1 MDEDEEFG
9 DVYTDLPPV
18 SVNSQI
24 EPLEPSEG
32 PVLAEAS
39 APPQAGDRPEEAGA
53 RSSDGPS
60 PDPALDAPRAWEEAL
75 DGEREQLF
83 AGFSG
88 RMEPQVVVAEL
99 QRRQQEAETLRTE
112 LGTSQA
118 AQAELHASLSAMAL
132 ENIRLRDALAAAQRA
147 AEPSVVQLRQVLLD
161 PAVNAEL
168 ARLKRELERRSGRG
182 PDDPATGRAGKRG
195 PPGFTAAPYPR
206 APKGMEEVQAAGPRQ
221 EPFPAAGGLK
231 QVMELGRAELRDLQ
245 AAYDEL
251 ESRAHAL
258 EEERDTLQRQLRRR
272 HAAEKYEAA
281 LNGKAV
287 GAAPAVPRHGKRA
300 HGDADMRGSAP
311 SPRAAERAR
320 GHAVDERQDRRRRR
334 S

>member
-1 MDEDEEFG
+1 MH
-9 DVYTDLPPV
+9 P
-18 SVNSQI
+18 Q
-24 EPLEPSEG
+24 
-32 PVLAEAS
+32 AS

-99 QRRQQEAETLRTE
+99 QRWAVYQGHLVDTCASHPSSHSNPPDSLPSTHCRRQQEAETLRTE

-182 PDDPATGRAGKRG
+182 PDDPATGRVSRRGLAFGCLLRWGRICRETLDEGRQSGHGTTVHGVWGCQLCQSVCAQIACACSLLPAGW
-195 PPGFTAAPYPR
+195 
-206 APKGMEEVQAAGPRQ
+206 
-221 EPFPAAGGLK
+221 
-231 QVMELGRAELRDLQ
+231 
-245 AAYDEL
+245 
-251 ESRAHAL
+251 
-258 EEERDTLQRQLRRR
+258 
-272 HAAEKYEAA
+272 
-281 LNGKAV
+281 
-287 GAAPAVPRHGKRA
+287 
-300 HGDADMRGSAP
+300 
-311 SPRAAERAR
+311 
-320 GHAVDERQDRRRRR
+320 
-334 S
+334 

>member
-1 MDEDEEFG
+1 
-9 DVYTDLPPV
+9 
-18 SVNSQI
+18 
-24 EPLEPSEG
+24 
-32 PVLAEAS
+32 
-39 APPQAGDRPEEAGA
+39 
-53 RSSDGPS
+53 
-60 PDPALDAPRAWEEAL
+60 
-75 DGEREQLF
+75 
-83 AGFSG
+83 
-88 RMEPQVVVAEL
+88 MEPQVVVAEL

-112 LGTSQA
+112 LGTSQV

-182 PDDPATGRAGKRG
+182 PDDPATGR
-195 PPGFTAAPYPR
+195 
-206 APKGMEEVQAAGPRQ
+206 GMEEVQAAGPRQ